1 MKKEFRYTALIQSI
15 PDIREDMHVL
25 LKEWK
30 LPAGELKQ
38 LLLIVE
44 ELFSNICRY
53 AFDDPGSAFVD
64 ISLAL
69 EDQHLKI
76 TISDRGRPFNPLEY
90 DPGELDDPI
99 AVRDGG
105 MGISLIRAFAKKM
118 EYQRSGE
125 TNVLMIR
132 KAVFY

>member
-1 MKKEFRYTALIQSI
+1 MKKQFRYTALIQSI
-15 PDIREDMHVL
+15 PDIRNDMHEL

-30 LPAGELKQ
+30 LPSGELKQ

-53 AFDDPGSAFVD
+53 AFDDPGSAFVK
-64 ISLAL
+64 ISLIH
-69 EDQHLKI
+69 EDQYLTI
-76 TISDRGRPFNPLEY
+76 TISDQGRPFNPLEY
-90 DPGELDDPI
+90 DPEELDDPI

-105 MGISLIRAFAKKM
+105 MGILLIRAFAEKM

-125 TNVLMIR
+125 TNILMIR
-132 KAVFY
+132 KAIFL